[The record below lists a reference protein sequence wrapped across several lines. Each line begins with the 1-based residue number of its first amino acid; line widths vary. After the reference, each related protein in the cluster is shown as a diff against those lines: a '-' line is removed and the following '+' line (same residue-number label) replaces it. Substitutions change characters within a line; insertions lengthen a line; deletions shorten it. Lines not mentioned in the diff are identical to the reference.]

1 MGLREVKQELSHMDK
16 PEMIKLISD
25 MYSKIPAAKEFLDIF
40 SGEKIETLAEKYKK
54 EIEKYIY
61 PSGRDMI
68 LREKEARKLIR
79 TVRKMKITE
88 MNVDLELFL
97 CRVLP

>member
-1 MGLREVKQELSHMDK
+1 MGLREVKQELCHMDK

-54 EIEKYIY
+54 GT
-61 PSGRDMI
+61 PR
-68 LREKEARKLIR
+68 LQ
-79 TVRKMKITE
+79 
-88 MNVDLELFL
+88 N
-97 CRVLP
+97 